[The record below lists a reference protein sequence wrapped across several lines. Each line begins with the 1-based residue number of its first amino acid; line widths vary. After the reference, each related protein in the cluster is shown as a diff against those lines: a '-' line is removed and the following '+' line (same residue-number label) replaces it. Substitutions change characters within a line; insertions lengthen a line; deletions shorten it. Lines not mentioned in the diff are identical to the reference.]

1 MAETWLNVGVNIVT
15 FTVIVSVQPKLFLY
29 VIKDFPKALAFT
41 NPVPEIVATE
51 VLLEIHGLEVAAVP
65 DPVS

>member
-1 MAETWLNVGVNIVT
+1 MIGVVT

-29 VIKDFPKALAFT
+29 VIKDFPNAFALT
-41 NPVPEIVATE
+41 KPVLAIVATE